1 MALAFSLADAEE
13 TTDEEVKREPRV
25 KVYTPSGKQIGIP
38 GVGEGDN
45 KLTFPPSYLVR
56 DALGAT
62 WIRFA
67 TDAERPQSGWPGL
80 GTWWRISE
88 FQPTTLIHCGAD
100 GAGCVA
106 FPHEKMGRFGDRLQA
121 MVDAGCTEPKMMW
134 LYPNDL
140 P

>member
-1 MALAFSLADAEE
+1 MAFALSLADAEE

-25 KVYTPSGKQIGIP
+25 KVYTPSGQRIGIP

-45 KLTFPPSYLVR
+45 RLTFPRSYKVR

-67 TDAERPQSGWPGL
+67 TDGERPQSGWPGL

-88 FQPTTLIHCGAD
+88 FQPKTLIHRGENGAF
-100 GAGCVA
+100 CVA
-106 FPHEKMGRFGDRLQA
+106 FPNETMGLFGDRLQA
-121 MVDAGCTEPKMMW
+121 MPEKHCPEA
-134 LYPNDL
+134 LS
-140 P
+140 